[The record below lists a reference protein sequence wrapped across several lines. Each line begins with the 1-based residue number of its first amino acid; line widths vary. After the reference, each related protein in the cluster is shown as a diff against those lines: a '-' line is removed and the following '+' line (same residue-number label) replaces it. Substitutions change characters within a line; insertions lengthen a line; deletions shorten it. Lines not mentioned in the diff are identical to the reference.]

1 MKINK
6 KLIIATGIAMLVIIA
21 VVYLG
26 ISVFYE
32 YHFLPGTTINGVDYS
47 NKTVED
53 VKSDIQDSIRTYY
66 LKIIERNGEVEHI
79 AAADI
84 DLSVT
89 IDGDLAQIKDSQN
102 QYMWFVSPTEDAKL
116 DVTVAYDTVKL
127 DYAIQN
133 LKCLNDEY
141 ISSGE
146 APTLKYDGV
155 QFAISGGKIGNEL
168 DKELTATY
176 IKDAIVN
183 MESVINLENKN
194 VYLEVIDENADAKM
208 QQAVDTL
215 NQYLG
220 VEITL
225 TFGDNTEVINKSQ
238 IYKWLSVD
246 VNNEI
251 VFDEDAIVEYVD
263 TFADK
268 YETMGQTRQF
278 TTSYGETIRVSG
290 GDYGWWLNRRGEAA
304 AIIEDIKNLNS
315 CTREATY
322 LQVADHHGDVD
333 FGDTYIEI
341 NLYDQHLYAY
351 KDGEKIVD
359 CYIVSGDPVNGK
371 ATPTGLYN
379 MRFMFTDYTFTRGDF
394 TKKLAY
400 WMCFYGN
407 SVETNIGIASC
418 NWLTQFGGNVYK
430 GAGSLG
436 SIYIDEANAKT
447 LYYKLPGKDMPVIIY
462 NDKPN

>member
-6 KLIIATGIAMLVIIA
+6 KLLLATGVAMLVIIA

-47 NKTVED
+47 NKTVDD
-53 VKSDIQDSIRTYY
+53 VKNNIQDGIRKYY
-66 LKIIERNGEVEHI
+66 LKIIERNGQVEHI

-89 IDGDLAQIKDSQN
+89 IDGDLAKIKDGQN
-102 QYMWFVSPTEDAKL
+102 QYMWFVSPKEDAKL
-116 DVTVAYDTVKL
+116 DVTVAYDKVKL
-127 DYAIQN
+127 DYVIQN

-141 ISSGE
+141 INSGI
-146 APTLKYDGV
+146 APALAYDGV
-155 QFAISGGKIGNEL
+155 KFSISAGEIGNEIN
-168 DKELTATY
+168 KELTATC
-176 IKDAIVN
+176 IKEAIDK
-183 MESVINLENKN
+183 MEAVLNLENKN
-194 VYLEVIDENADAKM
+194 VYLESIDEDADAKM
-208 QQAVDTL
+208 QAAVDTL
-215 NQYLG
+215 NKYLE
-220 VEITL
+220 VEIVL
-225 TFGDNTEVINKSQ
+225 TFGDNKEIINKNQ

-246 VNNEI
+246 INNEI
-251 VFDEDAIVEYVD
+251 IFDEQAVIDYVD
-263 TFADK
+263 SFADK

-278 TTSYGETIRVSG
+278 KTSYGETIRVNG
-290 GDYGWWLNRRGEAA
+290 GDYGWWINRKGEAA
-304 AIIEDIKNLNS
+304 AIIDNIKTLNS

-333 FGDTYIEI
+333 FGNTYIEI

-359 CYIVSGDPVNGK
+359 CYIVSGDPKNGK
-371 ATPTGLYN
+371 ATPTGLFN
-379 MRFMFTDYTFTRGDF
+379 MRFMFTNYTFTRGTF
-394 TKKLAY
+394 SKKLAY

-407 SVETNIGIASC
+407 SVETNVGIASC
-418 NWLTQFGGNVYK
+418 NWLTEFGGSVYK

-447 LYYKLPGKDMPVIIY
+447 LYYKLPGKDIPVIIY

>member
-6 KLIIATGIAMLVIIA
+6 KLLIATGVAMLVIIA

-26 ISVFYE
+26 VSVFYE

-47 NKTVED
+47 NKTIDD
-53 VKSDIQDSIRTYY
+53 VKSDIQNNIRTYY

-79 AAADI
+79 AAGDI

-89 IDGDLAQIKDSQN
+89 IDGDLAKIKDGQN
-102 QYMWFVSPTEDAKL
+102 QYMWFAAPKDDAKL
-116 DVTVAYDTVKL
+116 EVTVAYDKIKL
-127 DYAIQN
+127 DYVIQN
-133 LKCLNDEY
+133 LKCLNDDY
-141 ISSGE
+141 INSGI
-146 APTLKYDGV
+146 APVLAYDGV
-155 QFAISGGKIGNEL
+155 KFSISGGEIGNEI
-168 DKELTATY
+168 DKELATTY
-176 IKDAIVN
+176 IKQAIDN
-183 MESVINLENKN
+183 METVINLENKD

-208 QQAVDTL
+208 QAAVDTL

-225 TFGDNTEVINKSQ
+225 TFGDNKEIINKNQ
-238 IYKWLSVD
+238 IYKWVSVD

-251 VFDEDAIVEYVD
+251 VFDEQAVIDYVD
-263 TFADK
+263 SFADK

-278 TTSYGETIRVSG
+278 TTSYGETIRISG
-290 GDYGWWLNRRGEAA
+290 GDYGWWLNRKGEAA
-304 AIIEDIKNLNS
+304 AIIDNIKNLNS

-322 LQVADHHGDVD
+322 LQAADHHGDVD

-351 KDGEKIVD
+351 KDGEKVVD
-359 CYIVSGDPVNGK
+359 CYIVSGDPNNGK
-371 ATPTGLYN
+371 ATPTGLFNLRFTFKNYN
-379 MRFMFTDYTFTRGDF
+379 YVRGEF
-394 TKKLAY
+394 SKKLAY

-418 NWLTQFGGNVYK
+418 DWLTSFGGNVYK

-436 SIYIDEANAKT
+436 SIYIDPANAK
-447 LYYKLPGKDMPVIIY
+447 LIYQKLPSKDIPIIIY
-462 NDKPN
+462 NDKY